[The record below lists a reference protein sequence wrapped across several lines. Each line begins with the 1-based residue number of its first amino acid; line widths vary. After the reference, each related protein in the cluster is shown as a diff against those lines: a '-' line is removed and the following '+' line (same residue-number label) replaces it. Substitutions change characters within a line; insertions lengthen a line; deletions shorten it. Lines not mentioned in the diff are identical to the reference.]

1 MTTHNFSLDR
11 LCMLLRWNWTNSR
24 RQTLRI
30 GMILS
35 AFLGVAY
42 TFMLSLVQRQY
53 IYAND
58 ISRLP
63 DMVGTFVIAI
73 VLRVL
78 PLILCAMG
86 ALIFSNMETKPM
98 REHYLMLPAS
108 HAEKYATRFIH
119 ITLGGVL
126 TFAVALVAGD
136 VIQFALS
143 FIFHPGIHHSCL
155 WDMICC
161 FITGSGNQQ
170 VADMLLFRGNIAE
183 MTIAYS
189 GLVALLLHLVRH
201 PLAPPPHSLR
211 GIESDTAHLRHQSGR
226 PARHPS
232 DSPQHPADGR
242 RDNCRGRSTNRA
254 EHSQL
259 RRVLPH
265 LQAYADNLRQVYQ
278 SLINNI

>member
-35 AFLGVAY
+35 AFLGVTY
-42 TFMLSLVQRQY
+42 TFMLSLVQRKY

-126 TFAVALVAGD
+126 TFAVALVVGD

-170 VADMLLFRGNIAE
+170 VADMLLFRGNIAA

-189 GLVALLLHLVRH
+189 GLLWLHSYCTLGGTLLRRHPTACVALSLLLLSTAVSCS
-201 PLAPPPHSLR
+201 P
-211 GIESDTAHLRHQSGR
+211 GIFDIFPRAISPKPTVGVTTAVAAVLIGLSIANYVGSYRIFKRMQIIC
-226 PARHPS
+226 
-232 DSPQHPADGR
+232 DKF
-242 RDNCRGRSTNRA
+242 TN
-254 EHSQL
+254 L
-259 RRVLPH
+259 
-265 LQAYADNLRQVYQ
+265 
-278 SLINNI
+278 

>member
-35 AFLGVAY
+35 AFLGVTY
-42 TFMLSLVQRQY
+42 TYILRLVQRKY

-126 TFAVALVAGD
+126 TFAVALVVGD

-143 FIFHPGIHHSCL
+143 VIFHPGIHHSCL

-161 FITGSGNQQ
+161 VITGSGNQQ
-170 VADMLLFRGNIAE
+170 VADMLLFRGNIAA

-189 GLVALLLHLVRH
+189 GLLWLHSYCTLGGTLLRRHPTACVALSLLLLSTAVSCS
-201 PLAPPPHSLR
+201 P
-211 GIESDTAHLRHQSGR
+211 GIFDIFPRAISPKPTVGVTTAVAAVLIGLSIANYVGSYRIFKRMQIIC
-226 PARHPS
+226 
-232 DSPQHPADGR
+232 DKF
-242 RDNCRGRSTNRA
+242 TN
-254 EHSQL
+254 L
-259 RRVLPH
+259 
-265 LQAYADNLRQVYQ
+265 
-278 SLINNI
+278 

>member
-35 AFLGVAY
+35 AFLGVAC
-42 TFMLSLVQRQY
+42 TFMLTFLQRQD
-53 IYAND
+53 ICANG

-63 DMVGTFVIAI
+63 DIVGTFVIANA
-73 VLRVL
+73 LRVL
-78 PLILCAMG
+78 PLFLCAMG
-86 ALIFSNMETKPM
+86 TLIFSNMETKPM

-108 HAEKYATRFIH
+108 DAEKFATRFIH

-126 TFAVALVAGD
+126 TFAAALVAGD
-136 VIQFALS
+136 VIQFALG

-155 WDMICC
+155 CDMICC

-170 VADMLLFRGNIAE
+170 VADMLLFRGNIAA

-189 GLVALLLHLVRH
+189 GLLWLHSYCTLGDTLLRRHPTACVALSLLL
-201 PLAPPPHSLR
+201 L
-211 GIESDTAHLRHQSGR
+211 ITAVNTAAIFDIF
-226 PARHPS
+226 P
-232 DSPQHPADGR
+232 
-242 RDNCRGRSTNRA
+242 
-254 EHSQL
+254 
-259 RRVLPH
+259 RVLSPNPTVGATTAMAAV
-265 LQAYADNLRQVYQ
+265 LIGLSIANYVGSYRIFKRMQIICNKFTNL
-278 SLINNI
+278 

>member
-1 MTTHNFSLDR
+1 MTTHTFSLDR

-42 TFMLSLVQRQY
+42 TFMLTFLQRQD
-53 IYAND
+53 ICANG

-63 DMVGTFVIAI
+63 DIVGTFVIAI

-78 PLILCAMG
+78 PLFLCAMG
-86 ALIFSNMETKPM
+86 TLIFSNMETKPM

-108 HAEKYATRFIH
+108 DAEKFATRFIH

-126 TFAVALVAGD
+126 TFAAALVAGD
-136 VIQFALS
+136 VIQFALG

-170 VADMLLFRGNIAE
+170 VADMLLFRGNIAA

-189 GLVALLLHLVRH
+189 GLLWLHSYCTLGGTLLRRHPTACVALSLLL
-201 PLAPPPHSLR
+201 L
-211 GIESDTAHLRHQSGR
+211 ITAVNTAAIFDIF
-226 PARHPS
+226 P
-232 DSPQHPADGR
+232 
-242 RDNCRGRSTNRA
+242 
-254 EHSQL
+254 
-259 RRVLPH
+259 RVLSPNPTVGATTAMAAV
-265 LQAYADNLRQVYQ
+265 LIGLSIANYVGSYRIFKRMQIICNKFTNL
-278 SLINNI
+278 

>member
-42 TFMLSLVQRQY
+42 THMLNLVQRRY

-63 DMVGTFVIAI
+63 DIVGTFAIAGA
-73 VLRVL
+73 LRVL
-78 PLILCAMG
+78 PLFLCAMG
-86 ALIFSNMETKPM
+86 TLIFSNMETKPM

-108 HAEKYATRFIH
+108 DAEKFATRFIH
-119 ITLGGVL
+119 ITLGSVL

-136 VIQFALS
+136 VIQFALG
-143 FIFHPGIHHSCL
+143 FIFHPDIHHSCL
-155 WDMICC
+155 WDMIRC

-170 VADMLLFRGNIAE
+170 VA
-183 MTIAYS
+183 
-189 GLVALLLHLVRH
+189 LLLHLGRH
-201 PLAPPPHSLR
+201 PLAPPSHSLR
-211 GIESDTAHLRHQSGR
+211 GIESDVAHHSCQYGSHIRHFSESSLPQS
-226 PARHPS
+226 
-232 DSPQHPADGR
+232 DGR

>member
-35 AFLGVAY
+35 AFLGVEC
-42 TFMLSLVQRQY
+42 TFMLTFIQRKY

-63 DMVGTFVIAI
+63 DIVGTFAIAGA
-73 VLRVL
+73 LRVL
-78 PLILCAMG
+78 PLFLCAMG
-86 ALIFSNMETKPM
+86 TLIFSNMETKPM

-119 ITLGGVL
+119 ITLGSVL
-126 TFAVALVAGD
+126 TFAAALVAGD

-155 WDMICC
+155 WEMIRC
-161 FITGSGNQQ
+161 FIIGSDNQQ
-170 VADMLLFRGNIAE
+170 LADYLPLPDDIAAMTVTYSRLLWLHSFCTLGGTLLRRHPTACVALSLMLLIFAINTADQ
-183 MTIAYS
+183 
-189 GLVALLLHLVRH
+189 L
-201 PLAPPPHSLR
+201 
-211 GIESDTAHLRHQSGR
+211 GIL
-226 PARHPS
+226 P
-232 DSPQHPADGR
+232 
-242 RDNCRGRSTNRA
+242 
-254 EHSQL
+254 
-259 RRVLPH
+259 RVLSPKPTVGATTAVAAV
-265 LQAYADNLRQVYQ
+265 LIGLSIANYVGSYRIFKRMQIICDKFTNL
-278 SLINNI
+278 

>member
-30 GMILS
+30 GMILY
-35 AFLGVAY
+35 AFLGVTY
-42 TFMLSLVQRQY
+42 TYILRLVQRKY

-126 TFAVALVAGD
+126 TFAVALVVGD

-155 WDMICC
+155 WDMIRC

-170 VADMLLFRGNIAE
+170 LADCLLFRDDIAAT
-183 MTIAYS
+183 TIAYS
-189 GLVALLLHLVRH
+189 GLLWLHSYCTLCGTLLRRHPTACVALSLLLLSTAVSCS
-201 PLAPPPHSLR
+201 P
-211 GIESDTAHLRHQSGR
+211 GIFDIFPRAISPKPTVGVTTAVAAVLIGLSIANYVGSYRIFKRMQIIC
-226 PARHPS
+226 
-232 DSPQHPADGR
+232 DKF
-242 RDNCRGRSTNRA
+242 TN
-254 EHSQL
+254 L
-259 RRVLPH
+259 
-265 LQAYADNLRQVYQ
+265 
-278 SLINNI
+278 

>member
-11 LCMLLRWNWTNSR
+11 LCMLLRWNWINSR

-35 AFLGVAY
+35 AFLGVTY
-42 TFMLSLVQRQY
+42 TYILRLVQRKY

-170 VADMLLFRGNIAE
+170 VADMLLFRGNLAA
-183 MTIAYS
+183 MT
-189 GLVALLLHLVRH
+189 
-201 PLAPPPHSLR
+201 LA
-211 GIESDTAHLRHQSGR
+211 
-226 PARHPS
+226 
-232 DSPQHPADGR
+232 
-242 RDNCRGRSTNRA
+242 
-254 EHSQL
+254 
-259 RRVLPH
+259 
-265 LQAYADNLRQVYQ
+265 
-278 SLINNI
+278 

>member
-35 AFLGVAY
+35 AFLGVTY
-42 TFMLSLVQRQY
+42 TFMLSLVQRKY

-86 ALIFSNMETKPM
+86 TLIFSNMETKPM

-119 ITLGGVL
+119 ITLGSVL
-126 TFAVALVAGD
+126 TFAAALVVGD

-143 FIFHPGIHHSCL
+143 FIFHPGIHYSCL
-155 WDMICC
+155 WEMICC
-161 FITGSGNQQ
+161 FITGSGKQQ
-170 VADMLLFRGNIAE
+170 LADYLPLPDDIAA
-183 MTIAYS
+183 MTVTYS
-189 GLVALLLHLVRH
+189 GLLWLHSYCTLGGTLLRRHPTACVALSLMLLIFASNT
-201 PLAPPPHSLR
+201 APEI
-211 GIESDTAHLRHQSGR
+211 GIL
-226 PARHPS
+226 P
-232 DSPQHPADGR
+232 
-242 RDNCRGRSTNRA
+242 
-254 EHSQL
+254 
-259 RRVLPH
+259 RVLSPKPTVGATTAVAAI
-265 LQAYADNLRQVYQ
+265 LIGLSIANYVGSYRIFKRMQIICDKFTNL
-278 SLINNI
+278 

>member
-35 AFLGVAY
+35 AFLGVEC
-42 TFMLSLVQRQY
+42 TFMLTFIQRKY

-63 DMVGTFVIAI
+63 DIVGTFAIAGA
-73 VLRVL
+73 LRVL
-78 PLILCAMG
+78 PLFLCAMG
-86 ALIFSNMETKPM
+86 TLIFSNMETKPM

-119 ITLGGVL
+119 ITLGSVL
-126 TFAVALVAGD
+126 TFAAALVAGD

-155 WDMICC
+155 WEMIRC
-161 FITGSGNQQ
+161 FIIGSDNQQ
-170 VADMLLFRGNIAE
+170 SADYLPLPDDIAAMTVTYSRLLWLHSFCTLGGTLLRRHPTACVALSLMLLIFAINTADQ
-183 MTIAYS
+183 
-189 GLVALLLHLVRH
+189 L
-201 PLAPPPHSLR
+201 
-211 GIESDTAHLRHQSGR
+211 GIL
-226 PARHPS
+226 P
-232 DSPQHPADGR
+232 
-242 RDNCRGRSTNRA
+242 
-254 EHSQL
+254 
-259 RRVLPH
+259 RVLSPKPTVGATTAVAAV
-265 LQAYADNLRQVYQ
+265 LIGLSIANYVGSYRIFKRMQIICDKFTNL
-278 SLINNI
+278 

>member
-35 AFLGVAY
+35 AFLGIEC
-42 TFMLSLVQRQY
+42 TFMLTFIQRKY

-63 DMVGTFVIAI
+63 DIVGTFAIASA
-73 VLRVL
+73 LRVL
-78 PLILCAMG
+78 PLFLCAMG
-86 ALIFSNMETKPM
+86 TLIFSNLETKPM
-98 REHYLMLPAS
+98 REHSLMLPAS

-126 TFAVALVAGD
+126 TFAAALVAGD
-136 VIQFALS
+136 VIQFALG

-161 FITGSGNQQ
+161 FITGSGKQQ
-170 VADMLLFRGNIAE
+170 LADYLPLPDDIAA
-183 MTIAYS
+183 MTVTYS
-189 GLVALLLHLVRH
+189 GLLWLHSYCTLGGTLLRRHPTACVALSLLLLFTAVSS
-201 PLAPPPHSLR
+201 P
-211 GIESDTAHLRHQSGR
+211 GIFDIFPRALSPKPTVGVTTAVAAVLIGLSIANYVGSYRIFKRMQIIC
-226 PARHPS
+226 
-232 DSPQHPADGR
+232 DKF
-242 RDNCRGRSTNRA
+242 TN
-254 EHSQL
+254 L
-259 RRVLPH
+259 
-265 LQAYADNLRQVYQ
+265 
-278 SLINNI
+278 

>member
-35 AFLGVAY
+35 AFLGVEC
-42 TFMLSLVQRQY
+42 TFMLTFIQRKY

-63 DMVGTFVIAI
+63 DIVGTFAIAGA
-73 VLRVL
+73 LRVL
-78 PLILCAMG
+78 PLFLCTMG
-86 ALIFSNMETKPM
+86 TLIFSNMETKPM

-119 ITLGGVL
+119 ITLGSVL
-126 TFAVALVAGD
+126 TFAAALVAGD

-155 WDMICC
+155 WEMIRC
-161 FITGSGNQQ
+161 FIIGSDNQQ
-170 VADMLLFRGNIAE
+170 LADYLPLPDDIAAMTVTYSRLLWLHSFCTLGGTLLRRHPTACVALSLMLLIFAINTADQ
-183 MTIAYS
+183 
-189 GLVALLLHLVRH
+189 L
-201 PLAPPPHSLR
+201 
-211 GIESDTAHLRHQSGR
+211 GIL
-226 PARHPS
+226 P
-232 DSPQHPADGR
+232 
-242 RDNCRGRSTNRA
+242 
-254 EHSQL
+254 
-259 RRVLPH
+259 RVLSPKPTVGATTAVAAV
-265 LQAYADNLRQVYQ
+265 LIGLSIANYVGSYRIFKRMQIICDKFTNL
-278 SLINNI
+278 

>member
-35 AFLGVAY
+35 ALLGVAY
-42 TFMLSLVQRQY
+42 THMLNLVQHRY

-58 ISRLP
+58 VSRLP
-63 DMVGTFVIAI
+63 DMVGTFVIANM
-73 VLRVL
+73 LNVL
-78 PLILCAMG
+78 PLFLCAMG
-86 ALIFSNMETKPM
+86 TLIFSNMETKPM

-108 HAEKYATRFIH
+108 DAEKFATRFIH

-126 TFAVALVAGD
+126 TFAAALVAGD
-136 VIQFALS
+136 VIQFALG

-170 VADMLLFRGNIAE
+170 VADMLLFRGNIAA

-189 GLVALLLHLVRH
+189 GLLWLHSYCTLGGTLLRRHPTACVALSLLL
-201 PLAPPPHSLR
+201 L
-211 GIESDTAHLRHQSGR
+211 ITAVNTAAIFDIF
-226 PARHPS
+226 P
-232 DSPQHPADGR
+232 
-242 RDNCRGRSTNRA
+242 
-254 EHSQL
+254 
-259 RRVLPH
+259 RVLSPNPTVGATTAMAAV
-265 LQAYADNLRQVYQ
+265 LIGLSIANYVGSYRIFKRMQIICDKFTNL
-278 SLINNI
+278 

>member
-35 AFLGVAY
+35 AFLGVEC
-42 TFMLSLVQRQY
+42 TFMLTFIQRKY

-63 DMVGTFVIAI
+63 DIVGTFAIAGA
-73 VLRVL
+73 LRVL
-78 PLILCAMG
+78 PLFLCAMG
-86 ALIFSNMETKPM
+86 TLIFSNMETKPM

-119 ITLGGVL
+119 ITLGSVL
-126 TFAVALVAGD
+126 TFAAALVAGD

-155 WDMICC
+155 WEMIRC
-161 FITGSGNQQ
+161 FIIGSDNQQ
-170 VADMLLFRGNIAE
+170 LADYLPLPDDIAAMTVTYSRLLWLHSFCTLGGTLLRRHPTACVALSLMLLIFAINTADQ
-183 MTIAYS
+183 
-189 GLVALLLHLVRH
+189 L
-201 PLAPPPHSLR
+201 
-211 GIESDTAHLRHQSGR
+211 GIL
-226 PARHPS
+226 P
-232 DSPQHPADGR
+232 
-242 RDNCRGRSTNRA
+242 
-254 EHSQL
+254 
-259 RRVLPH
+259 RVLSPKPAVGVTTAVAAV
-265 LQAYADNLRQVYQ
+265 LIGLSIANYVGSYRIFKRMQIICDKFTNL
-278 SLINNI
+278 

>member
-35 AFLGVAY
+35 AFLGLTY
-42 TFMLSLVQRQY
+42 TFMLSLVQRRY

-155 WDMICC
+155 WDMIRC

-170 VADMLLFRGNIAE
+170 VADMLLFRGNIAA

-189 GLVALLLHLVRH
+189 GLLWLHSYCTLGGTLLRRHPTACVALSLLLLSTAVSCS
-201 PLAPPPHSLR
+201 P
-211 GIESDTAHLRHQSGR
+211 GIFDIFPRAISPKPTVGVTTAVAAVLIGLSIANYVGSYRIFKRMQIIC
-226 PARHPS
+226 
-232 DSPQHPADGR
+232 DKF
-242 RDNCRGRSTNRA
+242 TN
-254 EHSQL
+254 L
-259 RRVLPH
+259 
-265 LQAYADNLRQVYQ
+265 
-278 SLINNI
+278 

>member
-35 AFLGVAY
+35 AFLGVEC
-42 TFMLSLVQRQY
+42 TFMLTFIQRKY

-63 DMVGTFVIAI
+63 DIVGTFAIAGA
-73 VLRVL
+73 LRVL
-78 PLILCAMG
+78 PLFLCAMG
-86 ALIFSNMETKPM
+86 TLIFSNMETKPM

-119 ITLGGVL
+119 ITLGSVL
-126 TFAVALVAGD
+126 IFAVALVAGD

-155 WDMICC
+155 WEMIRC
-161 FITGSGNQQ
+161 FIIGSDNQQ
-170 VADMLLFRGNIAE
+170 LADYLPLPDDIAAMTVTYSRLLWLHSFCTLGGTLLRRHPTACVALSLMLLIFAINTADQ
-183 MTIAYS
+183 
-189 GLVALLLHLVRH
+189 L
-201 PLAPPPHSLR
+201 
-211 GIESDTAHLRHQSGR
+211 GIL
-226 PARHPS
+226 P
-232 DSPQHPADGR
+232 
-242 RDNCRGRSTNRA
+242 
-254 EHSQL
+254 
-259 RRVLPH
+259 RVLSPKPTVGATTAVAAV
-265 LQAYADNLRQVYQ
+265 LIGLSIANYVGSYRIFKRMQIICDKFTNL
-278 SLINNI
+278 

>member
-35 AFLGVAY
+35 AFLGVTY
-42 TFMLSLVQRQY
+42 TYILRLVQRKY

-78 PLILCAMG
+78 QLILCAMG
-86 ALIFSNMETKPM
+86 TLIFSNMETKPM

-126 TFAVALVAGD
+126 TFAAALVVGD

-143 FIFHPGIHHSCL
+143 FIFHPSIHHSCL

-170 VADMLLFRGNIAE
+170 VADMLLFRGNIAA

-189 GLVALLLHLVRH
+189 GLLWLHSYCTLGGTLLRRHPTACVALSLLLLSTAVSCS
-201 PLAPPPHSLR
+201 P
-211 GIESDTAHLRHQSGR
+211 GIFDIFPRAISPKPTVGVTTAVAAVLIGLSIANYVGSYRIFKRMQIIC
-226 PARHPS
+226 
-232 DSPQHPADGR
+232 DKF
-242 RDNCRGRSTNRA
+242 TN
-254 EHSQL
+254 L
-259 RRVLPH
+259 
-265 LQAYADNLRQVYQ
+265 
-278 SLINNI
+278 

>member
-35 AFLGVAY
+35 AFTGVAY
-42 TFMLSLVQRQY
+42 TFILRLVQRKY

-119 ITLGGVL
+119 ITLGSVL
-126 TFAVALVAGD
+126 TFAVALVVGD

-155 WDMICC
+155 WDMIRC

-170 VADMLLFRGNIAE
+170 LADCLLFRDDIAAT
-183 MTIAYS
+183 TIAYS
-189 GLVALLLHLVRH
+189 GLLWLHSYCTLGGTLLRRHPTACVALSLLLLSTAVSCS
-201 PLAPPPHSLR
+201 P
-211 GIESDTAHLRHQSGR
+211 GIFDIFPRAISPKPTVGVTTAVAAVLIGLSIANYVGSYRIFKRMQIIC
-226 PARHPS
+226 
-232 DSPQHPADGR
+232 DKF
-242 RDNCRGRSTNRA
+242 TN
-254 EHSQL
+254 L
-259 RRVLPH
+259 
-265 LQAYADNLRQVYQ
+265 
-278 SLINNI
+278 

>member
-11 LCMLLRWNWTNSR
+11 LCMLLRWNWTNSW

-35 AFLGVAY
+35 AFLGIEC
-42 TFMLSLVQRQY
+42 TFMLTFIQRKY

-63 DMVGTFVIAI
+63 DIVGTFAIASA
-73 VLRVL
+73 LRVL
-78 PLILCAMG
+78 PLFLCAMG
-86 ALIFSNMETKPM
+86 TLIFSNLETKPM

-126 TFAVALVAGD
+126 TFAAALVAGD
-136 VIQFALS
+136 VIQFALG
-143 FIFHPGIHHSCL
+143 FIFHPDIHHSCL

-170 VADMLLFRGNIAE
+170 VADMLLFRGDIAA

-189 GLVALLLHLVRH
+189 GLLWLHSYCTLGGTLLRRHPTACVALSPILLIFAINTADQL
-201 PLAPPPHSLR
+201 
-211 GIESDTAHLRHQSGR
+211 GILPTARNTQPTVGVTTAVAAVLIGLSIANYVGSYRIFKRMQIIC
-226 PARHPS
+226 
-232 DSPQHPADGR
+232 DKF
-242 RDNCRGRSTNRA
+242 TN
-254 EHSQL
+254 L
-259 RRVLPH
+259 
-265 LQAYADNLRQVYQ
+265 
-278 SLINNI
+278 

>member
-42 TFMLSLVQRQY
+42 THMLNLVQRRY

-119 ITLGGVL
+119 ITLGSVL
-126 TFAVALVAGD
+126 TFAVALVVGD

-170 VADMLLFRGNIAE
+170 VADMLLFRGNIAA

-189 GLVALLLHLVRH
+189 GLLWLHSYCTLGGTLLRRHPTACVALSLLLLSTAVSCS
-201 PLAPPPHSLR
+201 P
-211 GIESDTAHLRHQSGR
+211 GIFDIFPRAISPKPTVGVTTAVAAVLIGLSIANYVGSYRIFKRMQIIC
-226 PARHPS
+226 
-232 DSPQHPADGR
+232 DKF
-242 RDNCRGRSTNRA
+242 TN
-254 EHSQL
+254 L
-259 RRVLPH
+259 
-265 LQAYADNLRQVYQ
+265 
-278 SLINNI
+278 

>member
-35 AFLGVAY
+35 AFLGLTY
-42 TFMLSLVQRQY
+42 TFMLSLVQRRY

-108 HAEKYATRFIH
+108 DAEKFATRFIH

-126 TFAVALVAGD
+126 TFAAALVAGD
-136 VIQFALS
+136 VIQFALG

-170 VADMLLFRGNIAE
+170 VADMLLFRGNIAAT
-183 MTIAYS
+183 TIAYS
-189 GLVALLLHLVRH
+189 GLLWLHSYCTLGGTLLRRHPTACVALSLLLLSTAVSCS
-201 PLAPPPHSLR
+201 P
-211 GIESDTAHLRHQSGR
+211 GIFDIFPRAISPKPTVGVTTAVAAVLIGLSIANYVGSYRIFKRMQIIC
-226 PARHPS
+226 
-232 DSPQHPADGR
+232 DKF
-242 RDNCRGRSTNRA
+242 TN
-254 EHSQL
+254 L
-259 RRVLPH
+259 
-265 LQAYADNLRQVYQ
+265 
-278 SLINNI
+278 

>member
-35 AFLGVAY
+35 AFLGLTY
-42 TFMLSLVQRQY
+42 TFMLSLVQRRY

-119 ITLGGVL
+119 ITLGSVL
-126 TFAVALVAGD
+126 TFAAALVVGD

-161 FITGSGNQQ
+161 FITGSGKQQ
-170 VADMLLFRGNIAE
+170 LADYLPLPDDIAA
-183 MTIAYS
+183 MTVTYS
-189 GLVALLLHLVRH
+189 GLLWLHSYCTLGGTLLRRHPTACVALSLMLLIFASNT
-201 PLAPPPHSLR
+201 APEI
-211 GIESDTAHLRHQSGR
+211 GIL
-226 PARHPS
+226 P
-232 DSPQHPADGR
+232 
-242 RDNCRGRSTNRA
+242 
-254 EHSQL
+254 
-259 RRVLPH
+259 RVLSPKPTVGATTAVAAI
-265 LQAYADNLRQVYQ
+265 LIGLSIANYVGSYRIFKRMQIICDKFTNL
-278 SLINNI
+278 

>member
-35 AFLGVAY
+35 AFLGVTY
-42 TFMLSLVQRQY
+42 TFMLSLVQRKY

-126 TFAVALVAGD
+126 TFAVALVVGD

-170 VADMLLFRGNIAE
+170 VADMLLFRGNIAA

-189 GLVALLLHLVRH
+189 GLLWLHSYCTLGGTLLRRHPTACVLLL
-201 PLAPPPHSLR
+201 
-211 GIESDTAHLRHQSGR
+211 ITAVNTAAIFDIF
-226 PARHPS
+226 P
-232 DSPQHPADGR
+232 
-242 RDNCRGRSTNRA
+242 
-254 EHSQL
+254 
-259 RRVLPH
+259 RVLSPNPTVGVTTAVAAVLIGLSIANYVGSYRIFKH
-265 LQAYADNLRQVYQ
+265 MQIICDKFTNL
-278 SLINNI
+278 

>member
-35 AFLGVAY
+35 AFLGVTY
-42 TFMLSLVQRQY
+42 TFMLSLVQRKY
-53 IYAND
+53 ICANG

-63 DMVGTFVIAI
+63 DIVGTFVIANA
-73 VLRVL
+73 LRVL
-78 PLILCAMG
+78 PLFLCAMG
-86 ALIFSNMETKPM
+86 TLIFSSMETKPM

-108 HAEKYATRFIH
+108 DAEKFATRFIH

-126 TFAVALVAGD
+126 TFAAALVAGD
-136 VIQFALS
+136 VIQFALG

-170 VADMLLFRGNIAE
+170 VADMLLFRGNIAA

-189 GLVALLLHLVRH
+189 GLLWLHSYCTLGGTLLRRHPTACVALSLLL
-201 PLAPPPHSLR
+201 L
-211 GIESDTAHLRHQSGR
+211 ITAVNTAAIFDIF
-226 PARHPS
+226 P
-232 DSPQHPADGR
+232 
-242 RDNCRGRSTNRA
+242 
-254 EHSQL
+254 
-259 RRVLPH
+259 RVLSPNPTVGATTAMAAV
-265 LQAYADNLRQVYQ
+265 LIGLSIANYVGSYRIFKRMQIICDKFTNL
-278 SLINNI
+278 

>member
-35 AFLGVAY
+35 AFLGLTY
-42 TFMLSLVQRQY
+42 TFMLSLVQRRY

-126 TFAVALVAGD
+126 TFAVALVVGD

-170 VADMLLFRGNIAE
+170 VADMLLFRGNIAA

-189 GLVALLLHLVRH
+189 GLLWLHSYCTLGGTLLRRHPTACVALSLLLLSTAVSCS
-201 PLAPPPHSLR
+201 P
-211 GIESDTAHLRHQSGR
+211 GIFDIFPRAISPKPTVGVTTAVAAVLIGLSIANYVGSYRIFKRMQIIC
-226 PARHPS
+226 
-232 DSPQHPADGR
+232 DKF
-242 RDNCRGRSTNRA
+242 TN
-254 EHSQL
+254 L
-259 RRVLPH
+259 
-265 LQAYADNLRQVYQ
+265 
-278 SLINNI
+278 